1 MIRALIAWLTPGSES
16 DTADGESPGGK
27 AESEGADEESADST
41 FVRSRLDASVLSSH
55 GGPYGSPIEEIEDDA
70 QELEDQLPDDQ
81 PQFGD
86 Q

>member
-16 DTADGESPGGK
+16 DTADGESPDGNTASED
-27 AESEGADEESADST
+27 AEDKSADST

-55 GGPYGSPIEEIEDDA
+55 GGPSGSPIQEIEEDV

-81 PQFGD
+81 PQFD
-86 Q
+86 DP